1 MRAAVPVLLLVAL
14 AGCQSVFSASLD
26 VAAKE
31 DVSDERV
38 EISDLQK
45 SDETEAEAESEE
57 EGMARDNCFGKAV
70 RDQPEQ
76 KSNPT
81 VSSVSEEITR
91 DDETQR
97 TKEEK
102 TEDEGTEARAE
113 VRAQTLDMAEEDSE
127 EAEERFDIEVLK
139 HAAGETDVAVE

>member
-14 AGCQSVFSASLD
+14 AGCRSVFCVSLD

-31 DVSDERV
+31 DGSDERV

-45 SDETEAEAESEE
+45 SDETKSEAESEE
-57 EGMARDNCFGKAV
+57 ERMAHDNCFGKAV

-76 KSNPT
+76 KFNPT

-91 DDETQR
+91 GSETQN
-97 TKEEK
+97 TTETK

-113 VRAQTLDMAEEDSE
+113 VQALSLDMAEEDSDE
-127 EAEERFDIEVLK
+127 ERSDIKLLKRLAGDTSVAEE
-139 HAAGETDVAVE
+139 